1 MSIAKILTML
11 DGENHDAIDLEAA
24 RHLTASFGCH
34 VDLLH
39 VRRDPSY
46 SRTHFG
52 EGVPD
57 EIYNKMQNHFK
68 EREAEIADQC
78 RQVFDDWRRA
88 NGIAEA
94 ERPTGDAAPSARFL
108 DRTGNVNHIVSRF
121 GRLADLVILKSPS
134 LESGWLSPAGE
145 AAIYSTGRPVLFSPS
160 KHLHSLGERISLFWN
175 DTVEATRA
183 STVALPFL
191 ARAAEVEIATIH
203 DDHLDWE
210 NVEAFAEYLG
220 WHGVDASIR
229 IIEPRH
235 QSTGEALIDAA
246 WEFKADLIVMGAF
259 GHSRIRELVLG
270 GVTRHVLKVAGR
282 PVMMMH

>member
-1 MSIAKILTML
+1 M
-11 DGENHDAIDLEAA
+11 
-24 RHLTASFGCH
+24 
-34 VDLLH
+34 
-39 VRRDPSY
+39 
-46 SRTHFG
+46 
-52 EGVPD
+52 
-57 EIYNKMQNHFK
+57 
-68 EREAEIADQC
+68 
-78 RQVFDDWRRA
+78 
-88 NGIAEA
+88 
-94 ERPTGDAAPSARFL
+94 
-108 DRTGNVNHIVSRF
+108 
-121 GRLADLVILKSPS
+121 
-134 LESGWLSPAGE
+134 
-145 AAIYSTGRPVLFSPS
+145 LFSPS

-191 ARAAEVEIATIH
+191 ARAAEVEIATSH
-203 DDHLDWE
+203 DDHLDRQ

-220 WHGVDASIR
+220 WHGIDASIR

-282 PVMMMH
+282 PIMMMH